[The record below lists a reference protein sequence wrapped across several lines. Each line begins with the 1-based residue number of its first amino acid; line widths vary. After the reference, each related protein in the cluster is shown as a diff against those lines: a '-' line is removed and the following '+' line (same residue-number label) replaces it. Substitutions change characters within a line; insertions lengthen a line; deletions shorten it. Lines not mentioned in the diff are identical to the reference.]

1 MSNELVT
8 TSSPSDLLL
17 VALEKNADVDKLEKL
32 MQLQERWEA
41 GQAKQQFYAA
51 FTEFQAD
58 LPVIEKKKSGH
69 NMKYAPLS
77 DIIEQIKPFLR
88 QYQLTYRF
96 EQDHSDAI
104 QVTCIVTHAGGHSEQ
119 ATMKAAA
126 DTSGS
131 KNSVQAIGSTVSY
144 LSRYTLCSV
153 LGISTA
159 DEDMDGRLPEPDF
172 ISESQAEEL
181 KGMLKESG
189 ADVKKFCSN
198 FGCSAVDLLP
208 EKSYKRAKAMITA
221 KLEAK

>member
-1 MSNELVT
+1 MSTDLVT
-8 TSSPSDLLL
+8 TSPSQLLKL
-17 VALEKNADVDKLEKL
+17 AVEGGADVDKLEKL
-32 MQLQERWEA
+32 MELQERWER
-41 GQAKQQFYAA
+41 GQSKRDFYAA
-51 FTEFQAD
+51 FAEFQSD

-69 NMKYAPLS
+69 NIKYAPLS
-77 DIIEQIKPFLR
+77 DIIEQIKPCLKK
-88 QYQLTYRF
+88 YQLTYRF
-96 EQDHSDAI
+96 EQDHTDVI
-104 QVTCIVTHAGGHSEQ
+104 QVTCIVTHASGHSEQ

-131 KNSVQAIGSTVSY
+131 KNAVQAIGSTVSY

-172 ISESQAEEL
+172 ISESQATEL
-181 KGMLKESG
+181 KGMLKESK
-189 ADVKKFCSN
+189 ADVKAFCKS

-208 EKSYKRAKAMITA
+208 EKAYKRAKAMITA